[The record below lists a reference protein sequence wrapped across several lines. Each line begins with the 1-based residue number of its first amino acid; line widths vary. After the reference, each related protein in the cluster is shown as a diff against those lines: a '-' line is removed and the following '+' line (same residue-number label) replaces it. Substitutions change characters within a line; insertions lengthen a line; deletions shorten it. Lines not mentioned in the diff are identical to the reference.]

1 MENFKEKLN
10 GEQVPRETI
19 INIILYMTILIMPLI
34 VVNVSSPRYVLG
46 KLMFLYVAGFFL
58 LVNLILD
65 HKIKFKKEHIIV
77 LLFLATI
84 LVSCIFSPYKIIA
97 FFGTKERSEGFVTI
111 AIYILLF
118 IASSEYLKVTEK
130 SINLILTIVNI
141 HATYG
146 ILQFYKFDPIQKWAL
161 GYIEVNDSIGLLGN
175 RIFFSIYILFFL
187 VFSTFAYIFKEKKID
202 LIILDIMMP
211 VMDGLTA
218 LKKIREVSTVPV
230 VLLTAKG
237 QEEDKLQGYDYG
249 ADDYMT
255 KPFSPNVLVAK
266 VKALLKRTI
275 ENVDS
280 STQEFNG
287 LSINKLSREVKVNG
301 EVLSLSPKEYEL
313 LVYLIDNEGVAL
325 SRDTI
330 LDNVWG
336 LDYYGDIRTVDTNV
350 KRLREKL
357 LDKSNYIVTVRGS
370 GYKFEVK

>member
-1 MENFKEKLN
+1 MKSILIVEDEIRIRFLLRDYFSKEKTFTVYEAEN
-10 GEQVPRETI
+10 GLE
-19 INIILYMTILIMPLI
+19 
-34 VVNVSSPRYVLG
+34 
-46 KLMFLYVAGFFL
+46 
-58 LVNLILD
+58 
-65 HKIKFKKEHIIV
+65 
-77 LLFLATI
+77 
-84 LVSCIFSPYKIIA
+84 
-97 FFGTKERSEGFVTI
+97 
-111 AIYILLF
+111 
-118 IASSEYLKVTEK
+118 
-130 SINLILTIVNI
+130 
-141 HATYG
+141 
-146 ILQFYKFDPIQKWAL
+146 AL
-161 GYIEVNDSIGLLGN
+161 E
-175 RIFFSIYILFFL
+175 
-187 VFSTFAYIFKEKKID
+187 IFKEKKID

-211 VMDGLTA
+211 VMDGLTT

-230 VLLTAKG
+230 ILLTAKG

-266 VKALLKRTI
+266 VKALLKRTR
-275 ENVDS
+275 EEVDS

-301 EVLSLSPKEYEL
+301 EALSLSPKEYEL
-313 LVYLIDNEGVAL
+313 LVYLITNEGVAL
-325 SRDTI
+325 SRDNI

>member
-1 MENFKEKLN
+1 MNKS
-10 GEQVPRETI
+10 
-19 INIILYMTILIMPLI
+19 ILIVEDETRI
-34 VVNVSSPRYVLG
+34 R
-46 KLMFLYVAGFFL
+46 FL
-58 LVNLILD
+58 LRDYFAREKN
-65 HKIKFKKEHIIV
+65 F
-77 LLFLATI
+77 TI
-84 LVSCIFSPYKIIA
+84 YEAENGL
-97 FFGTKERSEGFVTI
+97 E
-111 AIYILLF
+111 
-118 IASSEYLKVTEK
+118 
-130 SINLILTIVNI
+130 
-141 HATYG
+141 
-146 ILQFYKFDPIQKWAL
+146 AL
-161 GYIEVNDSIGLLGN
+161 N
-175 RIFFSIYILFFL
+175 
-187 VFSTFAYIFKEKKID
+187 IFKEKKID

-218 LKKIREVSTVPV
+218 LEKIREVSTVPV
-230 VLLTAKG
+230 ILLTAKG

-275 ENVDS
+275 ESVDS